1 MERRTRGWSDEHV
14 QLIVGYFLRT
24 GIIIAS
30 VIVFIGGVLYL
41 IKYGADFPEYR
52 IFSGEP
58 AYLRSVHGIITD
70 ALSLRSRDII
80 QFGLLLLMFT
90 PVAWVAFLM
99 FAFARQ
105 RDRTYIVIAAIVLGT
120 LLFSLAVRYFFR

>member
-30 VIVFIGGVLYL
+30 VIVFIGGILYL

-58 AYLRSVHGIITD
+58 ARLRNVHGIIAD
-70 ALSLRSRDII
+70 AFSLRSRDII

-90 PVAWVAFLM
+90 PVAWVAFLL

-120 LLFSLAVRYFFR
+120 LLFSIAGRYFFR